1 MTRSSPRRARSAS
14 GSATDDSAYTAT
26 EARIAALTQRRDA
39 LAAQI
44 RTLLHDAAF
53 GRGWG
58 DRIDERQVRR
68 LILQGVVLLADGR
81 GLAAHG

>member
-1 MTRSSPRRARSAS
+1 M
-14 GSATDDSAYTAT
+14 
-26 EARIAALTQRRDA
+26 
-39 LAAQI
+39 

-68 LILQGVVLLADGR
+68 LVIRGLVLLADGR
-81 GLAAHG
+81 ALAAHG